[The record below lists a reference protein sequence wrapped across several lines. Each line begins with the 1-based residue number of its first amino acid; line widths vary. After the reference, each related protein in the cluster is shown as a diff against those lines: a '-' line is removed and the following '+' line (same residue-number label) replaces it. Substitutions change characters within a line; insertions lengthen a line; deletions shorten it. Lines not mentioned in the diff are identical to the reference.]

1 MDVVN
6 EAVDWMYYRVPPEK
20 WTFVNVAIAPST
32 ITITEHGVSVV
43 CLVWI
48 NVCVLWRV
56 VLTCSVCI
64 LLSLLV
70 HLWSMQV
77 PVVTYNCYWK
87 AYTHSFNLADSLEET
102 VWYVF
107 CKNVRNHCNKTNGN
121 WIIYL
126 NCNERY

>member
-48 NVCVLWRV
+48 NVCVCALESC
-56 VLTCSVCI
+56 LNLFSVYFAFI
-64 LLSLLV
+64 VSPSMINASSSGDTQLLLKSIHTL
-70 HLWSMQV
+70 
-77 PVVTYNCYWK
+77 
-87 AYTHSFNLADSLEET
+87 F
-102 VWYVF
+102 
-107 CKNVRNHCNKTNGN
+107 
-121 WIIYL
+121 
-126 NCNERY
+126 